1 MIGIIWQ
8 RIYNPFGGF
17 LSDLA
22 ISSGMNFLM
31 LHYLTDTKIA
41 IFSVII
47 VNIWQWTGFS
57 MLLYIAGI
65 QSISVDIFDSVKE
78 IGANSFQ
85 TIRYIIFPLLKH
97 IHKTLIL
104 LGIIGTL
111 QTFPLI
117 YVLTKG
123 GPNHATE
130 MLPNYIFLQAFKLQ
144 SMGYASAL
152 SVILLVICLVLTL
165 LQIKFLGSKFTI
177 IDN

>member
-1 MIGIIWQ
+1 
-8 RIYNPFGGF
+8 
-17 LSDLA
+17 
-22 ISSGMNFLM
+22 
-31 LHYLTDTKIA
+31 
-41 IFSVII
+41 
-47 VNIWQWTGFS
+47 

-65 QSISVDIFDSVKE
+65 QSIPVEIFESIKE
-78 IGANSFQ
+78 VGANAIQ
-85 TIRYIIFPLLKH
+85 TIRFILWPLLKH

-117 YVLTKG
+117 FVLTKG
-123 GPNHATE
+123 GPNHSTE

-152 SVILLVICLVLTL
+152 SVLLLVLCLFLTL
-165 LQIKFLGSKFTI
+165 LQIKFFGSKFTI